1 MTRAGSSG
9 GAFGQYE
16 VPRLVADLVA
26 STEALGALSA
36 ALWLRRSDNRAS
48 PQIEVALYEILTAL
62 GLNDVL
68 SIEGSELATLS
79 EMVRARIRQV
89 CEFSLDPLQ
98 EPGWHPTEEGMVVAA
113 ALGGGTLAPLLA
125 NVIVPLLPG
134 LSDRLA
140 ASGASFLEVG
150 VGAGGLIGSLC
161 RIWPTLHCT
170 GIDIY
175 EPALALAGRHIEAL
189 GLSARV
195 QLRLQDAAELD
206 DRDAYDLAWLPANF
220 IAAPGLPAVV
230 RRVFRASRPGGWLLL
245 STHGGEDD
253 LSIALARLRTAREGG
268 TLLSPSE
275 AESLLAGAGWESV
288 HVVGRHLIPGARII
302 AGRRGICP
310 DGEAITSHVA
320 DADPSTRA

>member
-1 MTRAGSSG
+1 MTGRGSAGG
-9 GAFGQYE
+9 DAFGEYE
-16 VPRLVADLVA
+16 VPRLVADLVV

-36 ALWLRRSDNRAS
+36 ALWLHRSDNRAS
-48 PQIEVALYEILTAL
+48 PQIEAALYEVLTAL

-79 EMVRARIRQV
+79 EMVRARIRQA

-98 EPGWHPTEEGMVVAA
+98 DPGWHPTEEGMIAAA
-113 ALGGGTLAPLLA
+113 ALGGETLAPLLA

-161 RIWPTLHCT
+161 RIWPKLHCT

-206 DRDAYDLAWLPANF
+206 DRDANDLAWLPANF
-220 IAAPGLPAVV
+220 ISAAVLPGVV

-245 STHGGEDD
+245 SAHGGEDD

-268 TLLSPSE
+268 TLLWPSE
-275 AESLLAGAGWESV
+275 AESLLAGGGWESV
-288 HVVGRHLIPGARII
+288 HVVPRHLIPGAWII
-302 AGRRGICP
+302 AGRRG
-310 DGEAITSHVA
+310 G
-320 DADPSTRA
+320 DA